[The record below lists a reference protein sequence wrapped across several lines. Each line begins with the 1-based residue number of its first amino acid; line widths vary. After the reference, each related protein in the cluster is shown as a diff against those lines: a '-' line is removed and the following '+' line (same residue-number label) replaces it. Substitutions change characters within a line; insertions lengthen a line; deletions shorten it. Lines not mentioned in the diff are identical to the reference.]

1 MQLEQEEETKNRYLV
16 FVLADETYAA
26 PLLQIREVIKIPSIK
41 PVPYM
46 VPYFKGI
53 INLRGQIVS
62 VIDLRMKFGLQNFKK
77 DEGLILVIEAMGAL
91 VGAIVDNVCSVQNIP
106 ETEIE
111 TNPALE
117 TKIQSNFFLGI
128 AKHPDTLI
136 NLIDIGGSLSS
147 EDFKRIKEVA

>member
-1 MQLEQEEETKNRYLV
+1 MQHEIEEDTKNKYLV
-16 FVLADETYAA
+16 FVLANETYAS

-41 PVPYM
+41 QVPYM

-62 VIDLRMKFGLQNFKK
+62 VIDLRVKFNLKDFKS
-77 DEGLILVIEAMGAL
+77 DEGLILVIEAKGSL
-91 VGAIVDNVCSVQNIP
+91 VGAIVDGVCSVQDIP
-106 ETEIE
+106 SSDID

-117 TKIQSNFFLGI
+117 TLVSPKFFLGV
-128 AKHPDTLI
+128 AKRSDMLI

-147 EDFKRIKEVA
+147 EDFRRIKEVA